1 MENDWQ
7 DYFSSLF
14 KKITKICEVFEFKD
28 DILLR
33 HCFKKIQLLRSLKLS
48 VSFLLGR
55 RSLEP
60 AFDSIM
66 EFSVE
71 VIIL

>member
-7 DYFSSLF
+7 EYFGSLF
-14 KKITKICEVFEFKD
+14 EKISKLCLMFEVKD
-28 DILLR
+28 EILLI

-48 VSFLLGR
+48 VSFQLGR
-55 RSLEP
+55 RYLDP

-66 EFSVE
+66 EFCVE
-71 VIIL
+71 V